1 MRLAEILRHILV
13 GDPLGEQRPEAANPG
28 RYDDP
33 YGVRELRAEVAALRE
48 QLRGLRAEATPTP
61 APAEPSRESD
71 AMGRIN
77 VPRGAVARVAAKG
90 ERAVIIRADGSH
102 PFELG
107 KSYVV
112 TGVSD
117 SSADLFHPD
126 EGVSYEV
133 RHRCYAV
140 VDDRWTRKIPEGKT
154 VFDAVDA
161 ERAAEGQPVPA
172 PVISPE
178 PGVYGDPSA
187 SFPGNLCV
195 PPPTKEE
202 VEAALISLVEKDE
215 KVTKAALRERILM
228 ARDRISA
235 AAR

>member
-1 MRLAEILRHILV
+1 MRLSEILRQILV
-13 GDPLGEQRPEAANPG
+13 GDLSGQQRPAAGEPG

-33 YGVRELRAEVAALRE
+33 YGVRELRAEVEALRK
-48 QLRGLRAEATPTP
+48 QLRELRGVAAPTP
-61 APAEPSRESD
+61 APTEPHRESD
-71 AMGRIN
+71 ALGRIT

-90 ERAVIIRADGSH
+90 ERAVIIWADGSH

-112 TGVSD
+112 TNVSGD
-117 SSADLFHPD
+117 SADLFHPD
-126 EGVSYEV
+126 ECVSYEV
-133 RHRCYAV
+133 QHRCYAV
-140 VDDRWTRKIPEGKT
+140 VDDRWTRKIPEGRT

-161 ERAAEGQPVPA
+161 ERAAAGESVPA

-195 PPPTKEE
+195 PSPTKDE
-202 VEAALISLVEKDE
+202 VEAALISLIEADE
-215 KVTKAALRERILM
+215 KITKVAL
-228 ARDRISA
+228 RDRILAARERASSA
-235 AAR
+235 AR

>member
-1 MRLAEILRHILV
+1 MSLSEILCQLLV
-13 GDPLGEQRPEAANPG
+13 GDLFGQQRNGAANPG

-33 YGVRELRAEVAALRE
+33 YGIRELRAEVAALRE
-48 QLRGLRAEATPTP
+48 QLRGIRAEAAPAP

-77 VPRGAVARVAAKG
+77 VPRGAVARVAVKG
-90 ERAVIIRADGSH
+90 ERAVIIWADGSH

-112 TGVSD
+112 TNVSGD
-117 SSADLFHPD
+117 SADLFHPD
-126 EGVSYEV
+126 ECVSYEV
-133 RHRCYAV
+133 QHRCYAV
-140 VDDRWTRKIPEGKT
+140 VDDRWTRKIPEGRT

-195 PPPTKEE
+195 PPPTKDE
-202 VEAALISLVEKDE
+202 VEAALTSLIEADE
-215 KVTKAALRERILM
+215 KVTKAALRDRILA
-228 ARDRISA
+228 ARDRAAA